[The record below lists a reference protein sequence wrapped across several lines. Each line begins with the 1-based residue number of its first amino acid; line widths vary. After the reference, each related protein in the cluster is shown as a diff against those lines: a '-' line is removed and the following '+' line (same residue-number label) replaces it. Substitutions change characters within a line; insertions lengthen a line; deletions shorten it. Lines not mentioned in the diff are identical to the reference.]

1 MGLPVKTGAAQGLRT
16 YFRETAEP
24 IQAAALTLPLLVCY
38 GIGILVVPEARN
50 GADLVSS
57 SLHSLMAHLG
67 PSEWLAY
74 LGFYGLLAVGNVF
87 LVMHLSK
94 TTRFSPKWFW
104 AVLAEAAVYAVA
116 VGTVAGNLTQD
127 LTHMLQASRGGNLT
141 QHTGVVAGVV
151 MSAGAGLHE
160 ELVFRLGGMG
170 LIGRLWLGAKWRV
183 PSLQLLGLM
192 VGTALVFSAAHH
204 IVEPFAI
211 VPFVF
216 RTIAGMLFGTLFM
229 LRGFAVAAWTHALYD
244 VWVIVFLQS

>member
-1 MGLPVKTGAAQGLRT
+1 MGLPVKTGAMQGLRT
-16 YFRETAEP
+16 YLRETAEP

-38 GIGILVVPEARN
+38 GVGILVVPEARN

-57 SLHSLMAHLG
+57 ALHGVMARLG
-67 PSEWLAY
+67 PSEALAY
-74 LGFYGLLAVGNVF
+74 LGFYGLLAVANVG
-87 LVMHLSK
+87 LIMHLSK
-94 TTRFSPKWFW
+94 NTRFSPRWFW
-104 AVLAEAAVYAVA
+104 AVLGEAAVYAVA

-127 LTHMLQASRGGNLT
+127 LTHMLQASNSANVT
-141 QHTGVVAGVV
+141 HHTGIVAGVV

-160 ELVFRLGGMG
+160 ELLFRLAGMG
-170 LIGRLWLGAKWRV
+170 AIGRLWLGANWRT
-183 PSLQLLGLM
+183 PSLQLLALM
-192 VGTALVFSAAHH
+192 LGTALVFSAAHH

-216 RTIAGMLFGTLFM
+216 RTIAGLLFGTLFL